1 MKKYQSFFRMRFLGG
16 MQYRAAAWAGI
27 ATQFAWGFMSLLM
40 FRAFYEADPAAFPME
55 FPQLATYIWLQQA
68 FLALFN
74 TWRYDADIF
83 ESITSGG
90 VAYELVRPAPVYAM
104 WFVKSIASRA
114 ASAALRCLPVLAVA
128 FFLPAPYRMDLP
140 GSAGVFALFVL
151 SLAAASCLVVA
162 MQMLVYVST
171 FYTLSPMGVR
181 IIVMVLSDFLMGQ
194 LIPLPFFPE
203 GLRQV
208 VELTPF
214 AAMQNL
220 PLQIYCGTVV
230 GAQMWRALALQAF
243 WLAALVAGGT
253 LWMRRSLRRVVV
265 QGG

>member
-1 MKKYQSFFRMRFLGG
+1 MKKYLSFFRMRFLMGL
-16 MQYRAAAWAGI
+16 QYRAAAAAGVV
-27 ATQFAWGFMSLLM
+27 TQFTWGFMELLV
-40 FRAFYEADPAAFPME
+40 FRAFYQADASAFPMSFE
-55 FPQLATYIWLQQA
+55 AVASYIWLQQA

-140 GSAGVFALFVL
+140 GSAGVFVLFVL

>member
-140 GSAGVFALFVL
+140 GSAGVFVLFVL

>member
-74 TWRYDADIF
+74 TWRYDDDIF

-140 GSAGVFALFVL
+140 GSAGVFVLFVL

-253 LWMRRSLRRVVV
+253 LWMCRSLRRVVV

>member
-128 FFLPAPYRMDLP
+128 FFLPAPYRMGLP
-140 GSAGVFALFVL
+140 GSAGVFVLFVL

-203 GLRQV
+203 RLRKV

>member
-74 TWRYDADIF
+74 TWRYDDDIF

-140 GSAGVFALFVL
+140 GSAGVFVLFVL

>member
-1 MKKYQSFFRMRFLGG
+1 MKKYRSFFRMRFLGSL
-16 MQYRAAAWAGI
+16 QYRAAAWAGI

-40 FRAFYEADPAAFPME
+40 FRAFYEADPVAFPME

-68 FLALFN
+68 FLALLD

-90 VAYELVRPAPVYAM
+90 VAYELARPAPVYAM

-114 ASAALRCLPVLAVA
+114 ASAALRCLPVLALA
-128 FFLPAPYRMDLP
+128 FFLPAPYRMGLP
-140 GSAGVFALFVL
+140 GSAGVFVLFVL

-162 MQMLVYVST
+162 MQMLVYVSA

-181 IIVMVLSDFLMGQ
+181 IIVTVLSDFLMGQ

-203 GLRQV
+203 GLRKV

-220 PLQIYCGTVV
+220 PLQIYCGTVA
-230 GAQMWRALALQAF
+230 GAQMGRALALQAF
-243 WLAALVAGGT
+243 WLATLVAGGA
-253 LWMRRSLRRVVV
+253 LWMRRSLQRVVV